1 MSRVEVDVF
10 CFNGATIYP
19 LNSRHTLLGLAAG
32 NIKSGPFGPTL
43 ITLDSWGLGMVVAN
57 WSRPLEMPIFGQLH
71 SLLRLSWFE
80 KSHGLYGPLGLS
92 RSEPFGLSR
101 FEQSHRLH
109 GPLRLSRSGPFGPL
123 SLDIPSWVSLGASG
137 LLLLSRS

>member
-1 MSRVEVDVF
+1 MCSASMELR
-10 CFNGATIYP
+10 IYP
-19 LNSRHTLLGLAAG
+19 FNSRHTSLGPAAG

-43 ITLDSWGLGMVVAN
+43 ITLDAWGLWMVVAN

-80 KSHGLYGPLGLS
+80 KSHGLQGPFGLS

-101 FEQSHRLH
+101 FGQSHRLH
-109 GPLRLSRSGPFGPL
+109 GPLRLSQSALFGPL
-123 SLDIPSWVSLGASG
+123 SLYIPSWVSLGAAG